1 MPWGDYSLEFA
12 WFEDPPDPTSWVE
25 AGERCFTASFARGR
39 DSQLDQI
46 NPLAGSLLMNNSDRH
61 FSFDYA
67 PGPYSGYLL
76 PKRVGRL
83 GCEYGALA
91 TIGAAASDRTT
102 RITSLITVINTANP
116 VAHQGRI
123 TSVSLWA
130 ETTLAGN
137 VEVATFYLTGA
148 NQFSTR
154 DRQAIGPVVAGSRQT
169 FAVDLECEEGDYI
182 GAWLGGAGYL
192 ECDTVGGAGIW
203 AVAGDQVP
211 CTDVVFGVSA
221 GYAISL
227 QADGI
232 VVYPL
237 SRFMVSEITPDDRYD
252 VQQATI
258 RIFDALTWLEQIV
271 ATHTYTDVTTG
282 ELIAEALDEA
292 GWPADLRQL
301 DAGQLAG
308 INVTYTDAPI
318 WSGHILK
325 GLESERGIAFIGR
338 DGAVV
343 YQDRH
348 HRYKGAHLT
357 PQVIFVDGMR
367 DFRPSLSYREI
378 ANDVVVT
385 YAGGGTVQRI
395 DASSQD
401 AYGPMRLPVTAELL
415 GLGDATSLA
424 EWLLDRRKDPHSKPP
439 RLLITNGTEA
449 KYQALLDLEISDRVR
464 VTDSRSGIATVD
476 FYIEG
481 IQHDIDFRQH
491 THQAEYTLTLCDV
504 DRYLL
509 IGVPGYAEFGSGK
522 FGY

>member
-46 NPLAGSLLMNNSDRH
+46 NPLSGSCLMNNSARH

-67 PGPYSGYLL
+67 LGPYYGYLL
-76 PKRVGRL
+76 PKRVGRMR
-83 GCEYGALA
+83 CTYREVQYDLA
-91 TIGAAASDRTT
+91 
-102 RITSLITVINTANP
+102 
-116 VAHQGRI
+116 
-123 TSVSLWA
+123 
-130 ETTLAGN
+130 
-137 VEVATFYLTGA
+137 
-148 NQFSTR
+148 
-154 DRQAIGPVVAGSRQT
+154 
-169 FAVDLECEEGDYI
+169 
-182 GAWLGGAGYL
+182 
-192 ECDTVGGAGIW
+192 
-203 AVAGDQVP
+203 
-211 CTDVVFGVSA
+211 
-221 GYAISL
+221 
-227 QADGI
+227 
-232 VVYPL
+232 
-237 SRFMVSEITPDDRYD
+237 RFMVSEITPDDRYD

-258 RIFDALTWLEQIV
+258 KIFDAQTWLEQIA
-271 ATHTYTDVTTG
+271 ATHTYTDLTTG

-308 INVTYTDAPI
+308 INVTYTDVPI

-357 PQVIFVDGMR
+357 PQAVFVDGMR